1 MTDLDRRDE
10 APGPAAGPAPAPGS
24 WREAVSLGDVRAAA
38 ERLAPLGV
46 VTPLQRSDRLSRAT
60 GADVH
65 LKREDLQAVRSYKIR
80 GAFNFIASLD
90 PEALLPGV
98 VCASAGNHAQGVA
111 WSCRHLG
118 VRGAVFL
125 PRRTPRQKV
134 ARIRA
139 LAGDLVDVR
148 FAGDS
153 FDDAYAAALDYA
165 EQTGAVVVPTFDH
178 PLTIAG
184 QGTIALEIVDQLGG
198 PPDAVVVP
206 VGGGG
211 LIAGIAVALDG
222 LGASTEV
229 IGVQPAGAPAMLRSL
244 DAGGPVHIDIADDF
258 VDGAVVRTPGALT
271 FAVARDLVRRLVAVD
286 EGRVCVEQLALY
298 QDDGI
303 VAEPAGALSLAA
315 LDALAGDLSGRRVVC
330 ILSGGNNDVARY
342 DEIIERSLVYQ
353 GLKHYFIVAFPQ
365 QPGAL
370 RRFLDECLGPT
381 DDIVLFEYMKKNDR
395 EFGPALVGVE
405 LAARDDLGPLLR
417 RIEVSGLDV
426 QRVPPD
432 SPVFHLLV

>member
-1 MTDLDRRDE
+1 MTK
-10 APGPAAGPAPAPGS
+10 APEKTS
-24 WREAVSLGDVRAAA
+24 WRDQVGLADVRAAA
-38 ERLAPLGV
+38 ERLAPVGV
-46 VTPLQRSDRLSRAT
+46 VTPLQRSDRLSDRF
-60 GADVH
+60 GADVY

-80 GAFNFIASLD
+80 GAYNFIASLGS
-90 PEALLPGV
+90 EALAAGV

-153 FDDAYAAALDYA
+153 FDDAYAAACEHA
-165 EQTGAVVVPTFDH
+165 ETTGATVVPTFDH

-184 QGTIALEIVDQLGG
+184 QGTMALEIVDQLGR
-198 PPDAVVVP
+198 PPDVVMVP

-211 LIAGIAVALDG
+211 LVAGIAVALDG
-222 LGASTEV
+222 LGADSEV
-229 IGVQPAGAPAMLRSL
+229 IGAQPAGAPAMLRSL
-244 DAGGPVHIDIADDF
+244 QAGHPVVIDIADGF
-258 VDGAVVRTPGALT
+258 VDGAVVRKPGALT
-271 FAVARDLVRRLVAVD
+271 YAIVRDLLPDLQVVA
-286 EGRVCVEQLALY
+286 EGRVCTEQLALY
-298 QDDGI
+298 QEDGI
-303 VAEPAGALSLAA
+303 VAEPAGALAIAA
-315 LDALAGDLSGRRVVC
+315 LDDVVGRIAGKVAVC

-342 DEIIERSLVYQ
+342 DEIVERSLVHQ
-353 GLKHYFIVAFPQ
+353 GLKHYFVVAFPQ

-381 DDIVLFEYMKKNDR
+381 DDIVLFEYIKKNDR
-395 EFGPALVGVE
+395 EFGPALVGIE
-405 LAARDDLGPLLR
+405 LAERGDLIPLLD
-417 RIEVSGLDV
+417 RITKSGLDV
-426 QRVPPD
+426 QRLPPD